1 MNRQFFLKVS
11 AFVLCLT
18 LISVIAVHG
27 QGAGQAKAPSPGA
40 AQKAAPAAANAAAK
54 AADAASAAN
63 PLDINSASKDQLMK
77 LPGIGEALSQKIIDG
92 RPYRAKNELVQK
104 KIIPEATYT
113 KISDVIIAK
122 QGATPATPASAA
134 KPAAPSTTKA
144 TPATPA
150 TPAKAK

>member
-11 AFVLCLT
+11 GFVLCLT

-27 QGAGQAKAPSPGA
+27 QGAGQAKAQSAGA

-54 AADAASAAN
+54 GADAASAAK
-63 PLDINSASKDQLMK
+63 PLDINSASKDELMK

-104 KIIPEATYT
+104 KIIPEATYS

-150 TPAKAK
+150 KSK